1 MRIEAPGGR
10 ALDLGEG
17 RTRLMGVL
25 NLTPDSFSDGGL
37 LDSVEAAVQRGLE
50 LVEAGADVLDLGGES
65 TRPHYRPVP
74 PETQLRRV
82 MPVLEALRPRVPCP
96 ISIDTTRA
104 AVAEAALAAGA
115 DWIND
120 TSALAEDAEMAGVV
134 ASHGCPVVL
143 MHRFDPPRTAADPP
157 PSRGSVMG
165 RIVARLGERVA
176 HATASGI
183 GESRILLDPGVGFGT
198 LAADNPVIHA
208 HVDDLRVLE
217 KPLVVGPSRKS
228 FLGQLTGRPTSERL
242 AATAACVAALALR
255 GVEIVRVHDVA
266 AMRDVVAVADAI
278 RRAGES

>member
-37 LDSVEAAVQRGLE
+37 FDSVDAAVRRGLE
-50 LVEAGADVLDLGGES
+50 LVDAGADVLDLGGES

-74 PETQLRRV
+74 PQTQMERV
-82 MPVLEALRPRVPCP
+82 LPVLEALRPRVPVP
-96 ISIDTTRA
+96 IS
-104 AVAEAALAAGA
+104 
-115 DWIND
+115 
-120 TSALAEDAEMAGVV
+120 LAEDPEMAAVV
-134 ASHGCPVVL
+134 ATHGCPVVL

-157 PSRGSVMG
+157 PSRGHVMAK
-165 RIVARLGERVA
+165 IVARLRARIA

-183 GESRILLDPGVGFGT
+183 RQSRILLDPGVGFGT
-198 LAADNPVIHA
+198 LSGDNPVIHA
-208 HVDDLRVLE
+208 HVEDLRILE